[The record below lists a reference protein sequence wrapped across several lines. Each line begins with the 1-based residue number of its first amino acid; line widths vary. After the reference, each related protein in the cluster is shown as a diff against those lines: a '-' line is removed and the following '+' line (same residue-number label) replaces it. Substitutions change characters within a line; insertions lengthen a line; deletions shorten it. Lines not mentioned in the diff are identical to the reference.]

1 MADPIKV
8 KVSGEIDFD
17 LSKPVGQRV
26 VGSLSLHDS
35 DLPVGGGIQ
44 KSASDN
50 DIKKRQLEAW
60 AKVIDV
66 QIHFN
71 EMSAKNRQLGL
82 AFAAAALGLAIF
94 LLNRPD
100 ANAGFLPFGWGVIH
114 VSPLI
119 VLGSALGVGA
129 IWYLDIGHYHRLLRG
144 AVAFGSSLE
153 RGLRDD
159 IFSHGIGLTKFI
171 SHYSQY
177 DYVNFHLPG
186 EKGYPEKS
194 NAESDSD
201 FDARVAEYEE
211 KKSKTLATARGRL
224 MWFYGFVVAALVVI
238 AISMLLALRQPVA
251 SRPQQSGQP
260 LHTETSPVQSLPAN

>member
-1 MADPIKV
+1 MIEPIKV

-17 LSKPVGQRV
+17 PSKPPGYRI
-26 VGSLSLHDS
+26 VGSLSLNDTS
-35 DLPVGGGIQ
+35 PPVGGGNQ
-44 KSASDN
+44 GSASDN
-50 DIKKRQLEAW
+50 DVKKRQLEAW

-66 QIHFN
+66 QMHFN

-129 IWYLDIGHYHRLLRG
+129 IWYLDIFHYHRLLRG

-153 RGLRDD
+153 RGLSDD
-159 IFSHGIGLTKFI
+159 VFKHGVGLTKFI

-177 DYVNFHLPG
+177 DYENFSLPG

-194 NAESDSD
+194 TAESDGA
-201 FDARVAEYEE
+201 FAANVARYEE
-211 KKSKTLATARGRL
+211 EKSKTLTTARGRL
-224 MWFYGFVVAALVVI
+224 MWFYRLVVAALVII

-251 SRPQQSGQP
+251 SRPQQSGQS
-260 LHTETSPVQSLPAN
+260 LQTETVPVQRSPAN